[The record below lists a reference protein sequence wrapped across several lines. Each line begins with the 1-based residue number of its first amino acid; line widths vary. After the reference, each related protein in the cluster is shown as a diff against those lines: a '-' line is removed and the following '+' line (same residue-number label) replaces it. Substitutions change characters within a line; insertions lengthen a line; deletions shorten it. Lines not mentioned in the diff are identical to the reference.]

1 MKIKPTIYPYFLGFS
16 LLAITPSCAQKTEN
30 QSVIGVDNTQ
40 TLDTVNIE
48 QQHFSMDELI
58 GKSKLDLVGK
68 DYQLRPEVAKA
79 FEAMSQEA
87 RKAGFRIVVVSSYR
101 NYNYQ
106 NGIWER
112 KYKANISKKMKPID
126 NLNKIIE
133 YSTIPG
139 TSRHHWGTDLDII
152 DISKG
157 YPKDPLNEKHF
168 NEGGQMHEFK
178 KWLDEN
184 AENFGFYLVYTNAT
198 DRKGFRY
205 EPWHFSYK
213 AISKPMLAAFKK
225 LDIKTILQNN
235 LLMGSENFSDEFIQ
249 KYINENI
256 FDINPSLLP

>member
-1 MKIKPTIYPYFLGFS
+1 MRLKPAIHPFFLGCS
-16 LLAITPSCAQKTEN
+16 LLFITPSCAQNSENPSGIEIDGMKTNVPTSTDEHLF
-30 QSVIGVDNTQ
+30 SV
-40 TLDTVNIE
+40 
-48 QQHFSMDELI
+48 DELI
-58 GKSKLDLVGK
+58 GKSKIKLVGK

-87 RKAGFRIVVVSSYR
+87 RKAGFRIAVVSSYR

-112 KYKANISKKMKPID
+112 KYKANAAKKMKPID

-178 KWLDEN
+178 KWLDKN
-184 AENFGFYLVYTNAT
+184 AEHFGFYLVYTNAP
-198 DRKGFRY
+198 DRKGFHY

-213 AISKPMLAAFKK
+213 EISKPMLAAYKK

-235 LLMGSENFSDEFIQ
+235 HLMGSENFTDEFIQ
-249 KYINENI
+249 KYIKENI